1 MLQLQVSQ
9 TGFVT
14 CKSDLV
20 ADISEN
26 VLRIVTCDYHKSLN
40 ENEKKLIMVIFGFSR
55 LLWFESVVL
64 SLFFVIWRIFQNNE
78 QVSELAEVSLQSLI
92 SFGKTID
99 N

>member
-1 MLQLQVSQ
+1 MVSELRMVFSDIFDLLQLQVSQ

-40 ENEKKLIMVIFGFSR
+40 ENEK
-55 LLWFESVVL
+55 
-64 SLFFVIWRIFQNNE
+64 N
-78 QVSELAEVSLQSLI
+78 
-92 SFGKTID
+92 
-99 N
+99 